1 LKTVFK
7 IFGNDVASVSR
18 HFFALAII
26 VAIGILPAL
35 YAWFNIYSN
44 GNPYVN
50 TGNIPIAVASYDTGV
65 TLENGEHV
73 NKTEPIFDD
82 LAESTSIG
90 WQFPDTPEDAIEGVR
105 SGRYYAA
112 IIFEENFSDYM
123 CNYDKALKGEDT
135 PITYYEND
143 KKNAVASKITATAAD
158 NLLKK
163 INQEYMRTVV
173 AGVFEGAND
182 ISDRIED
189 SDTVDSAIAD
199 LTALRDTLRAYDQ
212 ALLSFS
218 SDNEDVS
225 DALSRARN
233 NLNSSRRTG
242 RRDAAKAEAK
252 LKEAQKELKSL
263 SGGIRKQLKELEE
276 MESSLTSLLTKIQES
291 GTPEARDKA
300 VKDAQA
306 KSESLLTLL
315 QKLRGMLPEKGT
327 ISGTQSLIDMLDTMI
342 TQMQTVDDILT
353 KESDSEQKIEGALD
367 TLKLLQKYDLAS
379 EYDDMISN
387 LRRIIKVLK
396 PLIASVTDML
406 DDIDPVL
413 TSADTAVSGLD
424 RSIVQLHV
432 VLGAA
437 ADRIDEIISEVDGA
451 ADNDKIQKLIEMLGG
466 DPDRYGQFFSSLVQ
480 VDVQEVYSVASYG
493 AAMGPFYSILAIWV
507 GGVIL
512 VSLLKTN
519 IDRKKYPE
527 ATESQAFFGRFLIF
541 FLMGQ
546 IQAAVI
552 VLGDIFLLGCDPVH
566 PWMMWFSAAVASFV
580 FVLLIYALSLSFGD
594 IGKAIVVVVM
604 VLQIAGSSG
613 SYPIEILP
621 EIFGKIYVFFP
632 FPYAINAMREALCG
646 TYGHDYAIYL
656 AELLV
661 FGIVGLV
668 IGLIIRKPFIGV
680 NNFVSEKLEE
690 TEVL

>member
-1 LKTVFK
+1 MKTVFK